1 MDKVIETWN
10 GEWWLPNNVAL
21 NVPNSV
27 GRLIYYEDKNPEL
40 KITVMSTANA
50 FLWPNKKYPVIYGTD
65 AQGHEFSLFNA
76 VLRPQKDSSKYVF
89 SLDYILIGAQI
100 PTLNDTL
107 FFTKAI
113 VKFPHLRDL
122 FVFRRVE
129 QIDEDNATIY
139 KINNQPK
146 ISQYPIKIDNNT
158 TWIFVSDIETSIV
171 SEHFADIHIHQDTS
185 FVVESTEI
193 QSAYFFIHQIYEFS
207 QFLSVALFSNQQ
219 PSEIVLVDENGT
231 LRAKLLYKPKPSAEW
246 HLRFIGDS
254 LQNSRISE
262 LLKHWH
268 TRYNEIAPISSYLIK
283 STDYQTEFDAPD
295 FLIVAQALDGY
306 WKRFFN
312 KQRTPQEKD
321 IRKYEDEIKNLLSYF
336 KEVCIVQNLGLD
348 ANVATQ
354 TRNKYSHWSP
364 EGEKGTEQ
372 AVSDS
377 KQLRILTLRMKIL
390 LLCCLLDY
398 MGLSPKEIDT
408 SFKLAGDIQK
418 YLQ

>member
-10 GEWWLPNNVAL
+10 GEWWLPNNVAP

-40 KITVMSTANA
+40 EITVMSTANA

-76 VLRPQKDSSKYVF
+76 DLRPQKDSSKYVF

-193 QSAYFFIHQIYEFS
+193 QSVYFFIHQIYEFS

-219 PSEIVLVDENGT
+219 PNEIVLVDENGI
-231 LRAKLLYKPKPSAEW
+231 LRAKFLYKPKPSAEW

-254 LQNSRISE
+254 LRNSRISE

-306 WKRFFN
+306 WKRFFYR
-312 KQRTPQEKD
+312 QRTKEPGIPSYKEKL
-321 IRKYEDEIKNLLSYF
+321 EQLLSF
-336 KEVCIVQNLGLD
+336 FGNVVIIQTLSLD
-348 ANVATQ
+348 TTVASQ
-354 TRNKYSHWSP
+354 TRNKHSHMGP
-364 EGEKGTEQ
+364 DGEKGTEH
-372 AVSDS
+372 AVSDP
-377 KQLRILTLRMKIL
+377 KQLRSLTLRMKIL

-398 MGLSPKEIDT
+398 MGLSSKEIDT
-408 SFKLAGDIQK
+408 SFKLAGDLYRFLK
-418 YLQ
+418 

>member
-1 MDKVIETWN
+1 MDKVIEIWN
-10 GEWWLPNNVAL
+10 GEWWLPNNFAP

-40 KITVMSTANA
+40 EITVMSTANA
-50 FLWPNKKYPVIYGTD
+50 FLWPDKRYPVIYGTD
-65 AQGHEFSLFNA
+65 AQGNEFSLFNA
-76 VLRPQKDSSKYVF
+76 DLRPQKDSSKYVF

-193 QSAYFFIHQIYEFS
+193 QSVYFFIHQIYEFS

-219 PSEIVLVDENGT
+219 PNEIVLVDENGI

-254 LQNSRISE
+254 LRNSRISE

-306 WKRFFN
+306 WKRFFYR
-312 KQRTPQEKD
+312 QRTKEPGIPSYKEKL
-321 IRKYEDEIKNLLSYF
+321 EQLLSF
-336 KEVCIVQNLGLD
+336 FGNDVAIIQSLGLD
-348 ANVATQ
+348 TTVASQ
-354 TRNKYSHWSP
+354 TRNKHSHMGP
-364 EGEKGTEQ
+364 DGEKGTEQ
-372 AVSDS
+372 AISDPT
-377 KQLRILTLRMKIL
+377 QLRILTLRMKIL

-418 YLQ
+418 YLR